1 MKRALLV
8 GIDEYPTA
16 PLRGCVNDARRIGQ
30 FLSRNWD
37 GSPNLDCRYLLAPS
51 DTIERRTLSQAV
63 TDLFSTEADI
73 ALFYFSGH
81 GATDVPGG
89 YLMTPDA
96 ATFSDGYPMRD
107 LLAHATKSPVHEVV
121 IILDCCY
128 SGQFGNLPEI
138 DSGQAL
144 LREGSAILA
153 ACRSSEASMEENAAG
168 VFTTLV
174 CDALDGG
181 AADVLGRVTVGSI
194 YAYVDLAL
202 SAWDQRPVF
211 KAHLSKFTPLRQCE
225 PHVDAAILRLLP
237 SYFKVPDEEMPLD
250 PSYEPSVEPS
260 NERNARTFAHL
271 QELRDARLL
280 VPVGETHLYYA
291 AVNSKACRLTT
302 LGQFYWQL
310 AKRGRV

>member
-1 MKRALLV
+1 MRRALLV
-8 GIDEYPTA
+8 GIDEYPND
-16 PLRGCVNDARRIGQ
+16 PLQGCVSDARRVGEV
-30 FLSRNWD
+30 LSRNRD
-37 GSPNLDCRYLLAPS
+37 GSPNLDCRYLLAPP
-51 DTIERRTLSQAV
+51 DTIERRTLAQAV
-63 TDLFSTEADI
+63 DELFSTEADI
-73 ALFYFSGH
+73 AIFYFSGH
-81 GATDVPGG
+81 GAIDVPGG

-96 ATFSDGYPMRD
+96 KTFSDGYSMRD
-107 LLAHATKSPVHEVV
+107 LLTHAIKSPVREIVV
-121 IILDCCY
+121 ILDCCY

-144 LREGSAILA
+144 LREGVAILA
-153 ACRSSEASMEENAAG
+153 ACRPSEKSMEVNGAG

-174 CDALDGG
+174 CDALNGG

-237 SYFKVPDEEMPLD
+237 SYFKSPDEELSLD
-250 PSYEPSVEPS
+250 PSYEPSVEPR
-260 NERNARTFAHL
+260 NEKNERTFAHL

-280 VPVGETHLYYA
+280 VPIGETHLYYA

-310 AKRGRV
+310 ARRGRI

>member
-1 MKRALLV
+1 MRRGLLV
-8 GIDEYPTA
+8 GIDEYPSD
-16 PLRGCVNDARRIGQ
+16 PLTGCVNDARRIGEV
-30 FLSRNWD
+30 LSRNRD

-51 DTIERRTLSQAV
+51 DTVERGTLAQAV
-63 TDLFSTEADI
+63 SELFSTEADI

-81 GATDVPGG
+81 GAADVPGG

-96 ATFSDGYPMRD
+96 ETLSDGYPMRD
-107 LLAHATKSPVHEVV
+107 LLAHATRSPVREVV

-128 SGQFGNLPEI
+128 SGQFGNLPET
-138 DSGQAL
+138 DSRHAL
-144 LREGSAILA
+144 LREGVAVLA
-153 ACRSSEASMEENAAG
+153 ACRPSEVSMEEGGAG

-211 KAHLSKFTPLRQCE
+211 KAHLSKFTPVRQCE

-237 SYFKVPDEEMPLD
+237 SYFKSPDEELSLD
-250 PSYEPSVEPS
+250 PSYEPSIEPS
-260 NERNARTFAHL
+260 NERNERTFAHL

-280 VPVGETHLYYA
+280 IPVGETHLYYA
-291 AVNSKACRLTT
+291 AVNSKACKLTT

-310 AKRGRV
+310 ARRGRI